1 MAGNQLESSAW
12 FMGANL
18 VPIRKIQ
25 ICCDIARLSWD
36 VLNISLGYLAAG
48 SVFNI
53 SIKCCIEM

>member
-1 MAGNQLESSAW
+1 
-12 FMGANL
+12 MGANL

-36 VLNISLGYLAAG
+36 VHSISLGYLAAA

-53 SIKCCIEM
+53 SIKCYIEI